1 MIHPQKKSDL
11 LKSTTLLKDRCNFI
25 SVKAKRIGSIGIINY
40 DMRYVPHSGLSQ
52 KVDLSISETL
62 LDCIINN
69 VIVNW
74 YNRAG
79 IPRNGLRLKDVST
92 HNNEYKLNLKQN
104 NTSRKIFISN
114 TVKLG

>member
-1 MIHPQKKSDL
+1 MLSYDWQKRPLFPRIENNNKWFIRKKIKSFDVYNAF
-11 LKSTTLLKDRCNFI
+11 SELKDRYNFI

-40 DMRYVPHSGLSQ
+40 DMRYVPNSGLSQ

-79 IPRNGLRLKDVST
+79 IPRNGLRLKEVST
-92 HNNEYKLNLKQN
+92 
-104 NTSRKIFISN
+104 T
-114 TVKLG
+114 

>member
-1 MIHPQKKSDL
+1 MIDKNFLYFLELRIIINDSSAKKKSDL

-25 SVKAKRIGSIGIINY
+25 SVKAKRIGSMGMINY

-74 YNRAG
+74 YNRSG
-79 IPRNGLRLKDVST
+79 IPRNGLRLKEVST
-92 HNNEYKLNLKQN
+92 
-104 NTSRKIFISN
+104 T
-114 TVKLG
+114 